1 MPEAPDLNMPGAGG
15 TQIKTGND
23 CPVTITPPHIPE
35 TGKERTV
42 IIVLF
47 VLLVLC
53 LTVIIIDVARAS
65 RHDEMLKLAED
76 RATKAETDL
85 KTQVWLRQDKEEE
98 KFQKFVAGPYAQLA
112 GKLEANQIL
121 FSKCKESKR

>member
-1 MPEAPDLNMPGAGG
+1 MSEAPDLNMPGNG
-15 TQIKTGND
+15 TQIKTTGD
-23 CPVTITPPHIPE
+23 VTITEEHKHIPE

-47 VLLVLC
+47 VLLVSC
-53 LTVIIIDVARAS
+53 LAAIIIDISRAS
-65 RHDEMLKLAED
+65 RHDVMLQLAEE
-76 RATKAETDL
+76 RATKAENDL
-85 KTQVWLRQDKEEE
+85 KTQVWLKQDKEEE

>member
-1 MPEAPDLNMPGAGG
+1 MSEAPDLNMPGNG
-15 TQIKTGND
+15 TQIKTTGD
-23 CPVTITPPHIPE
+23 VTLSNTHLPE

-53 LTVIIIDVARAS
+53 LVVIVIDTARSA
-65 RHDEMLKLAED
+65 RHDEKLRLAEE

-98 KFQKFVAGPYAQLA
+98 KFQKFVAGPYAELA
-112 GKLEANQIL
+112 GKVQASQIL